1 MIGLIAS
8 GSYVTRPLVGKNVE
22 RYVDLCARC
31 ACIELRFER
40 RYTMVV
46 SCCSY
51 GCANRFARTEK
62 RLGFLS
68 FSSRATEEE

>member
-1 MIGLIAS
+1 M
-8 GSYVTRPLVGKNVE
+8 TRPLVGKKVQ

-31 ACIELRFER
+31 AFIELRFER

-51 GCANRFARTEK
+51 GCANRFGQKKDLDFYRFQAGPEK
-62 RLGFLS
+62 RRKL
-68 FSSRATEEE
+68 